1 VVRSDDE
8 VRLIRIQWVGRLLIL
23 QMADF
28 VQSPCGT
35 VVLVDVAAK
44 ILDAAQRPAGEDVAG
59 VTHCAFSDVHDGQ
72 KGSMARLG
80 A

>member
-1 VVRSDDE
+1 VGSILTLNVADIVKSPRWVVVFVDATPE
-8 VRLIRIQWVGRLLIL
+8 V
-23 QMADF
+23 
-28 VQSPCGT
+28 
-35 VVLVDVAAK
+35 
-44 ILDAAQRPAGEDVAG
+44 LDAAECPAGEDVAG